1 MVLADLAPQRD
12 ARAVEQEALTTRLR
26 QLEAEMERLTAAVAE
41 GGELPTLLAA
51 LKGREGQRVECRRR
65 LEALGEG
72 VHPLDLRR
80 AERRIRERLR
90 DATRLLERQLGP
102 ARGVL
107 RELLS
112 DRIAFTP
119 HVESERR

>member
-1 MVLADLAPQRD
+1 M
-12 ARAVEQEALTTRLR
+12 
-26 QLEAEMERLTAAVAE
+26 
-41 GGELPTLLAA
+41 
-51 LKGREGQRVECRRR
+51 ECRRR

-90 DATRLLERQLGP
+90 DATRLLERQVGP

-107 RELLS
+107 RELLA

-119 HVESERR
+119 HVEASAAGMNSPAGSPLGGCWPAWSHKLW